1 MAKRMKLDVSGV
13 NETLARLKDVAE
25 AGLDTTRAIVAEVT
39 SRVHEYAVDGITE
52 GATASAPGQYPKTK
66 TGRLRSSIRMELP
79 GDTGRAVGMVGSDAL
94 HARFLEQG
102 TASMEPRPWLLPSFE
117 RGVQGVSGDLKAEF
131 EGRL

>member
-1 MAKRMKLDVSGV
+1 MAKRVSLDVSGV
-13 NETLARLKDVAE
+13 NEALARLKDVAQ
-25 AGLDTTRAIVAEVT
+25 AGLDTTRAVVAEVT
-39 SRVHEYAVDGITE
+39 ERVHNYAVDGITD
-52 GATASAPGQYPKTK
+52 GATSSLPGDYPKTK

-79 GDTGRAVGMVGSDAL
+79 GDSGRAVGMVGSDAL
-94 HARFLEQG
+94 HARFLEHG

>member
-25 AGLDTTRAIVAEVT
+25 AGLDTTRAVVAEVT
-39 SRVHEYAVDGITE
+39 SRVHGYAVDGITE
-52 GATASAPGQYPKTK
+52 GATASMPGEYPKTK

-117 RGVQGVSGDLKAEF
+117 RAVQGVSGDLKAEF
-131 EGRL
+131 ESRL